1 MEAPQVTEQTRKR
14 LVTLLAGDRPD
25 GDRLITRLRELRE
38 LEGVPTCALVLHMLA
53 HISLPEKESEQLLLD
68 LLRHRQR
75 VTGELGRDPGLRVA
89 AIDYLSNVRKLLNNP
104 TIVEL
109 SQLERTERSAV
120 TDSLTDL
127 YNRRYFDDALQLE
140 IRRSERYALNA
151 CLLML
156 DLDAFKPVNDLYG
169 HPFGDLVLKR
179 AGRVIRRSVRESD
192 LACRFGGEEFAVI
205 LPETDRLGA
214 FAVAERVRRAI
225 EKGFMERS
233 IGGRAVAMTISGGI
247 AAYPP
252 DGSDAATLVT
262 RADQALYLSKTRGRN
277 RVSIY
282 FSERRRAVRYP
293 VRRSARASIARPEGE
308 PSEVATLNLSFGGAL
323 LATDN
328 EYRPAEQVRLTFG
341 GRDHVWVVGGRVVR
355 VERGSNPAGGR
366 LIAVA
371 FESPLPELCIRHH
384 VRRTGLRRALQ
395 GGGG

>member
-156 DLDAFKPVNDLYG
+156 DLDFFKPVNDLYG

-192 LACRFGGEEFAVI
+192 LACR
-205 LPETDRLGA
+205 L
-214 FAVAERVRRAI
+214 AERVRQAI

-293 VRRSARASIARPEGE
+293 VRSSARASIARPEGE